1 MSAVWR
7 YLWSKHKFDA
17 CSPNCIND
25 NVHHFPLQVRM
36 LGCIGCE
43 SLHMMQS
50 MATITWA
57 VRNVKDCWIFLL
69 NQVHVRININQLI
82 LLSVNLRREL
92 GDRWTHL
99 CSGWYQWLIQ
109 MVGKQRVLVDNVK
122 EGEAGGAL
130 RSGKRVKSLWLECTA
145 ALRHIHTHTH
155 TLANKQIQK
164 KHIITQL
171 SMVMGAAQKFLEV

>member
-1 MSAVWR
+1 M
-7 YLWSKHKFDA
+7 
-17 CSPNCIND
+17 
-25 NVHHFPLQVRM
+25 
-36 LGCIGCE
+36 
-43 SLHMMQS
+43 
-50 MATITWA
+50 
-57 VRNVKDCWIFLL
+57 
-69 NQVHVRININQLI
+69 
-82 LLSVNLRREL
+82 NLRREL

-155 TLANKQIQK
+155 TRKQTNAK

-171 SMVMGAAQKFLEV
+171 SMVMGLHRSFWKCSETLQICVTQHGKSATSCLSPHPPLSLFFFQISVSCPAYFSLHRLTCNSVSLFSSHTF